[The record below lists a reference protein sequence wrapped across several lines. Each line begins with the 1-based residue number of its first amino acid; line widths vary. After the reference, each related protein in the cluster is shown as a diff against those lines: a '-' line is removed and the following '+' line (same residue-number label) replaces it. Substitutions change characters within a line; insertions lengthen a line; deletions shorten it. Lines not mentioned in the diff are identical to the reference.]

1 MTTSMRYP
9 SNFGVQNG
17 SLPEYQS
24 TEHILNHGRTEHIL
38 NHGRMPALA
47 APPWQQPTGLPLQA
61 PTPEHSSVLDRIPQ
75 PADGEMPV
83 NRLAYGG
90 TYGSLN
96 VDMPLVEKHRSSPA
110 PAPIEWPPLPHTQSQ
125 TLLPIPPDIKHIRSS
140 TDNLEIR
147 PFVTQGANS
156 SVFVPRHQ
164 YDTLDQKTVGI
175 GGLAQPP
182 YQHPDLLSLSQPN
195 LGIVGNQAQ
204 THRPPQFHPRP
215 HHQEPFR
222 GFSPA
227 VSVSQFQGQG
237 GSAAAA
243 PLPLL
248 PSSFS
253 VSHPVPPYGMAVN
266 FPLPPLPPE
275 PAPSS
280 LQMGPSSSQV
290 GGPKPFV
297 SGLLSNLM
305 WQGVISLEASSQP
318 QVFLMHPC
326 NFLLVSSCFC

>member
-17 SLPEYQS
+17 ALPEYQS
-24 TEHILNHGRTEHIL
+24 SEHIL
-38 NHGRMPALA
+38 NHGRMPTLA
-47 APPWQQPTGLPLQA
+47 APPWPQPTGVILQA
-61 PTPEHSSVLDRIPQ
+61 PTPEHSSVLNRTPQ

-83 NRLAYGG
+83 NRLAHGG
-90 TYGSLN
+90 TYDSLN
-96 VDMPLVEKHRSSPA
+96 VDPPLVEKHRSSPA
-110 PAPIEWPPLPHTQSQ
+110 SASIEWPPLPHTRSQ
-125 TLLPIPPDIKHIRSS
+125 TLLPIPPDIKHTRSS

-147 PFVTQGANS
+147 PFVTEGANS

-164 YDTLDQKTVGI
+164 YKTVGI
-175 GGLAQPP
+175 GGLAQPT

-204 THRPPQFHPRP
+204 THCPPQFHRRP
-215 HHQEPFR
+215 HHQEALR

-237 GSAAAA
+237 GSAASA

-248 PSSFS
+248 PSTFS
-253 VSHPVPPYGMAVN
+253 VSHPVLPYGMAVN